1 MKKVLLITF
10 FFAFSMIYAQEV
22 KPTYEKVGEKVKA
35 TYYYED
41 GSVYRQG
48 FFKNKKL
55 TGKWT
60 EFDKTG
66 NTVSIA
72 YYKKGKK
79 TGNWLQWKDGKFRQ
93 ISYDNNNI
101 VAVGKWTDSNT
112 RVASN

>member
-10 FFAFSMIYAQEV
+10 FFTFSMIYAQEV
-22 KPTYEKVGEKVKA
+22 KPTFEKVGEKVKA